1 MPSVP
6 AAPAA
11 DTTATARPAAA
22 PIPSPRPW
30 HVLGVVSLGALM
42 GVIDQASVNVSFPL
56 LAASFGSSVSVI
68 SWVALAHMITLVAG
82 LTIFGRLAD
91 LVGSRRVY
99 VAGLLVFLVGALLAA
114 TAQGLGW
121 LIAARVVTGLGA
133 SMTVANSVA
142 LIGAFFPST
151 RRGLAI
157 GIVEAT
163 VAVGFAV
170 GPVLGGLVGGAFGWR
185 AIFLPT
191 MPLALLAAALTLL
204 LLRDPPRRGPR
215 ESFDLPGAA
224 TFAGGAAAVLF
235 GLTHGPTLGWSAP
248 TVLGSVGLGATLLAL
263 FVRIETRV
271 RHPMIALSLFG
282 HPVFAAA
289 NLAKVA
295 CYLSLMAAMFL
306 TPFYAQRAL
315 GLSAAQAGLAMLPF
329 SVAHAIGSLVMG
341 PLSDRIGSRA
351 IAPAGLAL
359 GALGCLLLARVA
371 PEGGY
376 VAMLPG
382 LLVLTLG
389 LSSFITPN
397 DSAIVAAAPRDKLG
411 VASGILAMTRSLG
424 MLLGIALAGTV
435 LAARE
440 PTHAAAGL
448 GEPAAFVAAFGE
460 VFLLTAGACLLG
472 AFGSLVGGRRR

>member
-1 MPSVP
+1 MRSVPDAP

-11 DTTATARPAAA
+11 ALARPADAR
-22 PIPSPRPW
+22 SPALKPW
-30 HVLGVVSLGALM
+30 HVLGVVSLGAFM
-42 GVIDQASVNVSFPL
+42 GVLDQASVNVSFPL
-56 LAASFGSSVSVI
+56 LSATFGSSVSVV

-99 VAGLLVFLVGALLAA
+99 VAGLLVFMAGALLAA

-133 SMTVANSVA
+133 SMTTANSVA
-142 LIGAFFPST
+142 LIGAFFPAA

-163 VAVGFAV
+163 VAVGSAV
-170 GPVLGGLVGGAFGWR
+170 GPIVGGYVGGTFGWR

-191 MPLALLAAALTLL
+191 LPCGLLGAALTLL

-215 ESFDLPGAA
+215 ESFDVPGAA
-224 TFAGGAAAVLF
+224 SFAGGTAGVLF
-235 GLTHGPTLGWSAP
+235 GLTHGPALGWGSAP
-248 TVLGSVGLGATLLAL
+248 VLGALAVGTALLAL
-263 FVRIETRV
+263 FLLIETRV
-271 RHPMIALSLFG
+271 RHPMIALALFG

-289 NLAKVA
+289 NAAKVA

-315 GLSAAQAGLAMLPF
+315 GLSPAQTGLAMVPF
-329 SVAHAIGSLVMG
+329 SIAHVIGSLVTG

-359 GALGCLLLARVA
+359 GAVGCLLLARVA

-376 VAMLPG
+376 AAMLPG

-440 PTHAAAGL
+440 PAYTAAGL
-448 GEPAAFVAAFGE
+448 GQPAAFVAAFGD
-460 VFLLTAGACLLG
+460 VFILTAGACVLG
-472 AFGSLVGGRRR
+472 AAASLVGGRRR